1 MKKKVLFFIE
11 SLQCGGAEKSLISLL
26 PLLDY
31 SKMDVDLLL
40 LKRGGLFEQ
49 YVPKEVHILDFK
61 QQVKPWL
68 FRIYQAIFSLR
79 LRLNK
84 IIDRKEHGAETRWK
98 TMHRAYTPLKKHYD
112 VAIAYQQGF
121 PTYYIIDKVSADKKC
136 TWINADITQVGYKA
150 PFNRPYY
157 DKADVIVPV
166 SERLNDIL
174 SASDYVPKEK
184 LFPIYDIVNPT
195 LLRSMAQEKPTVL
208 QNDRQKI
215 ITVGRMVHLKG
226 HDLAIEAARILQ
238 DKGIAF
244 TWYLIGDGEERTNIE
259 RLIDKYNLSKNII
272 LLGELANPY
281 PYMKACDIY
290 AQTSRHEGFG
300 LTIAEAKILHKP
312 IVSTNFAVVHD
323 QITDGKNGLIADMSA
338 ESIARQLIQLIN
350 NSDLQKQIINNLMQ
364 ERNTTALQESAKVNK
379 LITG

>member
-1 MKKKVLFFIE
+1 MKKKVVFFIE

-26 PLLDY
+26 PLLDN

-61 QQVKPWL
+61 QQVEPWL

-184 LFPIYDIVNPT
+184 LFPIYDIVNPA
-195 LLRSMAQEKPTVL
+195 LIRNMAQEPTTTL
-208 QNDRQKI
+208 LNDGLKI
-215 ITVGRMVHLKG
+215 VTVGRMVHLKG
-226 HDLAIEAARILQ
+226 FDMAVEAARILR

-259 RLIDKYNLSKNII
+259 RLIDKYNLSKNVI

-290 AQTSRHEGFG
+290 VQTSRYEGFG

-312 IVSTNFAVVHD
+312 IASTNFAVVHD

-364 ERNTTALQESAKVNK
+364 ERNTTAQQEIAKVNK